1 MGDKATM
8 KLFRRLLSKPE
19 RYNEIIIVSGLP
31 RSGTSMMMK
40 MLEASGMTPLTDN
53 IREADENN
61 PKGYYEFERAKKLKE
76 GDVDWLA
83 DAQGKVVKVI
93 SALLP
98 HLPSTYN
105 YRIIFMRRA
114 MPEILASQRK
124 MLVGRGEDPDK
135 VSEEELATLFQKHI
149 RQVND
154 WMEGQPNVKRI
165 DIQYNNLIEDPIPQI
180 DQLNQF
186 MGNTLNVD
194 EMAGVIDPNLYRQR
208 FASI

>member
-124 MLVGRGEDPDK
+124 MLVGWGEDPDK
-135 VSEEELATLFQKHI
+135 ISEEELATLFQKHI

-186 MGNTLNVD
+186 MGNILNVD